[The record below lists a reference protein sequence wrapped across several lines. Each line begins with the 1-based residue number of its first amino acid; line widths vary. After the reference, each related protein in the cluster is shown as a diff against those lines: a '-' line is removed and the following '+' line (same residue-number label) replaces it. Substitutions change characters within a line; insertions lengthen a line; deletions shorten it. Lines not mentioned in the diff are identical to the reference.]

1 MKCLVSVKTARS
13 DTCRFQRME
22 RVGRIHVRHFRLRQV
37 HTNKDM
43 FCSFAFKKFTTTL
56 HLRTEDII
64 SQNCQF
70 VLESCHEYDSF
81 PHRAMIASPTTFH
94 TNSWLIYGPIQLP
107 IGRFP
112 SWQLKVNRGVRM
124 LTAMSLLRYGNGY
137 IWTMMSTTE
146 PYTLLLHGAPQSP
159 HLLLL
164 LKLYCAPALSAVWC
178 YRQCQCYTSTL
189 KQYSAS
195 TPNCTLNYAQP
206 T

>member
-1 MKCLVSVKTARS
+1 
-13 DTCRFQRME
+13 
-22 RVGRIHVRHFRLRQV
+22 
-37 HTNKDM
+37 
-43 FCSFAFKKFTTTL
+43 
-56 HLRTEDII
+56 
-64 SQNCQF
+64 
-70 VLESCHEYDSF
+70 
-81 PHRAMIASPTTFH
+81 
-94 TNSWLIYGPIQLP
+94 
-107 IGRFP
+107 
-112 SWQLKVNRGVRM
+112 M

-206 T
+206 TQPLPTSMYPAYIIVLALECPTYTLMSPAMCCFNSPASLPLCLLSAVSHRTCWSEAEWGRYESDTVHCTVIRILATKTI